1 VNSDSSDKSPD
12 QSGSEAPLFLDFDS
26 QESDKAGRNDMQ
38 ERADKTPS

>member
-12 QSGSEAPLFLDFDS
+12 QSGSEAPLFLDFNGK
-26 QESDKAGRNDMQ
+26 EGDKTGRDDMQ